1 MSALAQLPLDVTF
14 SPIREADVSR
24 EMTTRYMQDMLDFA
38 DVDVVIVGAGPAGL
52 SAAYEFTKHPEI
64 KVALIEASVAPG
76 GGAWVGGQLFTPMVV
91 RKPAHLLLDDLN
103 IQYDEKEHYVVLK
116 HAGLF
121 TSTILS
127 KVIASPN
134 VKLFNATSVEDF
146 IIRDNVVSGVVTN
159 WALVTKAHGTQSCMD
174 PQVMEAKV
182 VISSCGHDGPFGAT
196 GVKRLEELGMIPKV
210 AGMRALDMSASED
223 AVVAKTQEIVPG
235 MIITGMEVAEACGT
249 ARMGPT
255 FGAMLM
261 SGRKAAV
268 LALQKLQGGK
278 AVAGK

>member
-1 MSALAQLPLDVTF
+1 MSTLAELPLDVTF
-14 SPIREADVSR
+14 SPIKESDVSR
-24 EMTTRYMQDMLDFA
+24 EMTTRYMQDMLDYA

-91 RKPAHLLLDDLN
+91 RKPAHLVLDELN

-121 TSTILS
+121 TATILA
-127 KVIASPN
+127 KVLASPN
-134 VKLFNATSVEDF
+134 VKLFNATSVEDL
-146 IIRDNVVSGVVTN
+146 IIRGDSVKGVVTN

-174 PQVMEAKV
+174 PQVIESKIV
-182 VISSCGHDGPFGAT
+182 VSSCGHDGPFGAT
-196 GVKRLEELGMIPKV
+196 GVRRLAELGMIEKLP
-210 AGMRALDMSASED
+210 GMRALDMNAAED

-235 MIITGMEVAEACGT
+235 MIVTGMEVAEAYGT
-249 ARMGPT
+249 SRMGPT

-261 SGRKAAV
+261 SGRKAAH
-268 LALQKLQGGK
+268 LALSKLNKQK
-278 AVAGK
+278 AVGK

>member
-1 MSALAQLPLDVTF
+1 MSSLNELPLDVTF
-14 SPIREADVSR
+14 APIKESVVSR

-38 DVDVVIVGAGPAGL
+38 EVDVVIVGAGPAGL
-52 SAAYEFTKHPEI
+52 SAAYELTKHPQI

-76 GGAWVGGQLFTPMVV
+76 GGAWVGGQLFYPMVV
-91 RKPAHLLLDDLN
+91 RKPAHLFLDDLN
-103 IQYDEKEHYVVLK
+103 VEYEEKENYVILK

-127 KVIASPN
+127 KVIASSN
-134 VKLFNATSVEDF
+134 VRLFNATSVEDL
-146 IIRDNVVSGVVTN
+146 IVRDNTVAGVVTN

-174 PQVMEAKV
+174 PQVIESKL

-196 GVKRLEELGMIPKV
+196 GVKRLAELGMIPSVPGLK
-210 AGMRALDMSASED
+210 ALDMNAAED

-235 MIITGMEVAEACGT
+235 MIVTGMEVAEAYGT

-261 SGRKAAV
+261 SGRKAAL
-268 LALQKLQGGK
+268 LAVQQLKGAK
-278 AVAGK
+278 AGK